1 MMVGILVKED
11 FDFFFFF
18 GCIFG
23 KKKKQRYKMT
33 KEGSRAVN
41 GN

>member
-11 FDFFFFF
+11 FDFFFFLGVF
-18 GCIFG
+18 LE